1 MGHGVENPT
10 SKTQCAH
17 VPIKTWKES
26 HKRRERPH
34 KIWKKRLEQLFT
46 WHSQRDCQGMRR
58 GKQSQL
64 DYRKKKSERE
74 RERERESSECRGDE
88 WLKNLSRKWILR
100 LGLSLT
106 LWPSYQ
112 AFPELFWQLFHML
125 PVYFHPNTGQCH
137 VSIISG
143 DMMLT
148 SLCECVC
155 DGSYHWSCYTWTS
168 LSLPT
173 SCRHRCRIP
182 CLPGSCYEVLISFT
196 VCGCGQGYV
205 LNVVALYITVLVGE
219 RKKRTLGFMDE
230 SDSVTTDAIPQC
242 TFLLAWGICHC
253 EQSTKKQKDGQAPW
267 QYHGMIRGHIK
278 TIY

>member
-1 MGHGVENPT
+1 MGHGVENHT

-46 WHSQRDCQGMRR
+46 WHSQRDCQAMR
-58 GKQSQL
+58 GEKPHLLLIVS
-64 DYRKKKSERE
+64 
-74 RERERESSECRGDE
+74 ERERESSECRGDE
-88 WLKNLSRKWILR
+88 WLKNSSRKWILR

-106 LWPSYQ
+106 PWPSYL

-125 PVYFHPNTGQCH
+125 PVYFHPNTGQHH
-137 VSIISG
+137 VSIISRELSVC
-143 DMMLT
+143 MYV
-148 SLCECVC
+148 SVC
-155 DGSYHWSCYTWTS
+155 DGSYHWSCYTWSS

-173 SCRHRCRIP
+173 TCRHRCRIP
-182 CLPGSCYEVLISFT
+182 CLPGSCYEVLISFI

-219 RKKRTLGFMDE
+219 KKKKNTEVYGWVWHCDYRCNPTMHFPAGTRDLSLRK
-230 SDSVTTDAIPQC
+230 
-242 TFLLAWGICHC
+242 H
-253 EQSTKKQKDGQAPW
+253 
-267 QYHGMIRGHIK
+267 
-278 TIY
+278 